1 MTRQQNI
8 ESLISRF
15 DPRYIRTVSAND
27 EVAMYMYSIID
38 VTVSGE
44 YKDVKFGYSEN
55 KDTLYIIE

>member
-15 DPRYIRTVSAND
+15 DPKYIRTVSSND
-27 EVAMYMYSIID
+27 EVGLYMYSIID

-44 YKDVKFGYSEN
+44 YKDVKFGYSKT